1 MLRKRFRPRAV
12 YRKRSRPWAVVPLI
26 VVSVVIVAVVVYVA
40 VQLLRPGP
48 AMTVTPL
55 PATLRVLPGVPP
67 SAAWPGQG
75 QAAIGMP
82 GVGVLA
88 THGDNQPM
96 AIASVAKI
104 MTAYVVL
111 RDHPLQTGGTGPAIT
126 VTAADVA
133 AYARD
138 KSQGQSVVKVAVGE
152 KLSELQALQAML
164 IPSGNNIAAILADW
178 DAGSQTAFVAKMN
191 ADARALGL
199 RDTSYADASGFD
211 PATVSTAGDQFRL
224 TLRALQIPVFGQI
237 VAMPQVTLP
246 TAGLTYN
253 VNDALGR
260 DGIVGVK
267 TGSSPQAGGCLVFS
281 AIKSVADTQV
291 TIVGVVLGVQA
302 TTAQPS
308 ELAGV
313 ISASQ
318 NLLNSVSGDL
328 KHVEVVKAGTVLG
341 RVHSSWTTGS
351 AAVAASAVAVTGWP
365 GMPVTVTVKPSP
377 LGRTISK
384 GQPVAR
390 ATVAVGSDVSQILL
404 YASSTVRPPSVHWLL
419 TRL

>member
-1 MLRKRFRPRAV
+1 
-12 YRKRSRPWAVVPLI
+12 
-26 VVSVVIVAVVVYVA
+26 
-40 VQLLRPGP
+40 
-48 AMTVTPL
+48 MTVTPL

-211 PATVSTAGDQFRL
+211 PATVSTASDQFRL

-313 ISASQ
+313 ISASE

-328 KHVEVVKAGTVLG
+328 EHVEVVRRARSSAGAQLMDHRVGSG
-341 RVHSSWTTGS
+341 RSLCGDSDRLAWHAGHGHGYATPPRPHHQQGPARRAGNRRGRQRRQPDPALRQQHRPAAVRPLAAHPALSLNPPPNSDDRVAGQWPGGRDLEDGRRRGFLAADLS
-351 AAVAASAVAVTGWP
+351 AACP
-365 GMPVTVTVKPSP
+365 
-377 LGRTISK
+377 RF
-384 GQPVAR
+384 
-390 ATVAVGSDVSQILL
+390 
-404 YASSTVRPPSVHWLL
+404 
-419 TRL
+419 

>member
-1 MLRKRFRPRAV
+1 MLRKGFRPRAV
-12 YRKRSRPWAVVPLI
+12 YRKRFRPRVVPLI
-26 VVSVVIVAVVVYVA
+26 VVIVVIVAVVVYVA

-48 AMTVTPL
+48 AMTMTPSPTPL
-55 PATLRVLPGVPP
+55 RALPGVPP

-75 QAAIGMP
+75 QAAVGML
-82 GVGVLA
+82 GVGMLA
-88 THGDNQPM
+88 THGGNQPM

-104 MTAYVVL
+104 MTAYIVL
-111 RDHPLQTGGTGPAIT
+111 RDHPLQMGEAGPAIT
-126 VTAADVA
+126 VSAADVA
-133 AYARD
+133 AYDQD
-138 KSQGQSVVKVAVGE
+138 KSQGQSVVKVAAGE
-152 KLSELQALQAML
+152 KLSELQALEAML

-178 DAGSQTAFVAKMN
+178 DAGSQAAFVAKMN
-191 ADARALGL
+191 ADTRTLGL

-211 PATVSTAGDQFRL
+211 PATVSTASDQFGL
-224 TLRALQIPVFGQI
+224 TLRALQNPVFGQI

-281 AIKSVADTQV
+281 AIRTVAGTPV
-291 TIVGVVLGVQA
+291 TIVGVVLGVQS

-313 ISASQ
+313 ISASE

-328 KHVEVVKAGTVLG
+328 EHVEVVKAGTVLG
-341 RVHSSWTTGS
+341 RVHSPWTTGP
-351 AAVAASAVAVTGWP
+351 AAVAASGVSVTGWP
-365 GMPVTVTVKPSP
+365 GTPVTVTVTPRS
-377 LGRTISK
+377 LDQTISQ
-384 GQPVAR
+384 GQPIAR
-390 ATVAVGSDVSQILL
+390 ATITVGSDVSQITLD
-404 YASSTVRPPSVHWLL
+404 ASSAVRPPSVHWLL